1 MKLTIFTPT
10 YNRASYLQRLY
21 DSLLK
26 QAEADFEWLIVDDGS
41 TDNTEEVVNGFMEEK
56 KILIRYHKKVNGGK
70 HSAYNCALDLA
81 AGDWFLC
88 VDADD
93 YLADDAISHV
103 FEKIS
108 TLNCK
113 IGIAAYKVDRSE
125 KCLSDP
131 FPTHISQCPLS
142 DLSLRH
148 NCSGEFTLIYPTQI
162 AAKHKFPIFPGEKFI
177 GECVVY
183 DQIDQECP
191 VCFLPYPITVCE
203 YLADGYSNNFGSLM
217 GRNPCGFCLYFL
229 QRIDLQDKLLPRIIH
244 ASKYWCFRW
253 ISGNNTLTYH
263 GRHTLLVAL
272 CVIPGVLFRIYYKL
286 FRNI

>member
-26 QAEADFEWLIVDDGS
+26 QTEIDFEWLIVDDGS
-41 TDNTEEVVNGFMEEK
+41 SDNTEEVANSFVEEK
-56 KILIRYHKKVNGGK
+56 KILIRYLKKANGGK
-70 HSAYNCALDLA
+70 HTAYNYALEHA
-81 AGDWFLC
+81 AGDWLLC

-93 YLADDAISHV
+93 YLANDAIAHI
-103 FEKIS
+103 FERIS
-108 TLNCK
+108 TLNYK
-113 IGIAAYKVDRSE
+113 MGIVAYKEDQSGKR
-125 KCLSDP
+125 LSDL
-131 FPTHISQCPLS
+131 FPTHINQCKLS
-142 DLSLRH
+142 DLTLRY

-162 AAKHKFPIFPGEKFI
+162 AAKYKFPVFSGEKFI
-177 GECVVY
+177 GECVIY
-183 DQIDQECP
+183 DQIDKECP

-217 GRNPCGFCLYFL
+217 GRNPSGFCLYFL
-229 QRIDLQDKLLPRIIH
+229 QRIDLQVKLLPRIIH

-263 GRHTLLVAL
+263 GKHKLLVAFS
-272 CVIPGVLFRIYYKL
+272 VMPGVLFRIYYKL